1 MELIKVCGIVI
12 CAISMCMIFKNLR
25 ADYSLFLRILIT
37 IGISIVSI
45 SVLFPLLNVINE
57 ISSGTEISKYIPTLI
72 KALGI
77 ALTVQITSDICRDS
91 GEGAIAER
99 VELFGKAEILVL
111 CIPLITDLVSLCKD
125 IAK

>member
-1 MELIKVCGIVI
+1 MELIRVCGIVI
-12 CAISMCMIFKNLR
+12 CAVSVCLFFKNLR
-25 ADYSLFLRILIT
+25 ADYSLFVRILIT
-37 IGISIVSI
+37 VGISIVSV
-45 SVLFPLLNVINE
+45 SVLFPILKVINE
-57 ISSGTEISKYIPTLI
+57 ISQGTEINKYIPILV

-111 CIPLITDLVSLCKD
+111 CIPLITDLISLCKD

>member
-12 CAISMCMIFKNLR
+12 CAVSLCMIFRSIKT
-25 ADYSLFLRILIT
+25 DYSLFIRILIT
-37 IGISIVSI
+37 IGISIISV
-45 SVLFPLLNVINE
+45 SVLFPLLKIIND
-57 ISSGTEISKYIPTLI
+57 ISKDTEIGRYIPILI
-72 KALGI
+72 KSLGI

-99 VELFGKAEILVL
+99 IELFGKAEILVL
-111 CIPLITDLVSLCKD
+111 CIPLITDLLALCKD